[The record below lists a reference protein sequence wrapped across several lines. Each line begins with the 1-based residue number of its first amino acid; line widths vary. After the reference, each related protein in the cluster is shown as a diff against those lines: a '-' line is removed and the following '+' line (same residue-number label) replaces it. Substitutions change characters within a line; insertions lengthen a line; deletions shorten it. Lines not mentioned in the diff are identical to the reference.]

1 MYALQLLKIAKARNI
16 MTDREPLDQLR
27 LAVTDES
34 DSAARS
40 YECHDDEEGEIG
52 MAAADRR
59 LHTLHR
65 EGRTS
70 PRHLR
75 LQEDTGTTPGSQA
88 MHSLRFTEQFK
99 GLFSLAVQMTDT
111 AGVDAIVLLLDG
123 PADWS
128 RLKSMAG
135 KAKVIVA
142 ADTAEQLEGAKELDL
157 ATVRLDM
164 PDSTIYERLTQS
176 VLEAVAD
183 DLLAPGSSVLT
194 LYSGFDADNIDSLS
208 LINLDEHLNRL
219 TGRDLRQL
227 ETRVPLD
234 TLKIVVDLA
243 VEIGREG
250 REGKP
255 VGTLF
260 VVGDARKVLNCSR
273 PTGFDPVRGYSRK
286 ERNLDDPRVRE
297 GIKEIA
303 QMDGAII
310 VSADGVVEAACR
322 YLDCS
327 AADVTLSKGLGARH
341 WAAAAISRATNA
353 VAVTVSQ
360 SNGTVRI
367 FHNGEVVL
375 RIEPYL
381 RRPMVWKSF
390 EYEPPT
396 PDAKSK
402 PRGDGGE

>member
-1 MYALQLLKIAKARNI
+1 MNTI
-16 MTDREPLDQLR
+16 
-27 LAVTDES
+27 
-34 DSAARS
+34 
-40 YECHDDEEGEIG
+40 
-52 MAAADRR
+52 
-59 LHTLHR
+59 
-65 EGRTS
+65 
-70 PRHLR
+70 
-75 LQEDTGTTPGSQA
+75 
-88 MHSLRFTEQFK
+88 RFTDQFK
-99 GLFSLAVQMTDT
+99 TLLGVAAQMADE
-111 AGVDAIVLLLDG
+111 AEVEGVLLLLEG
-123 PADWS
+123 PVDWS
-128 RLKSMAG
+128 RVKSAAG
-135 KAKVIVA
+135 KAKVVA
-142 ADTAEQLEGAKELDL
+142 AGAAADLEGAAAAGL
-157 ATVRLDM
+157 APVALDM
-164 PDSTIYERLTQS
+164 PDSPVYERLTQAI
-176 VLEAVAD
+176 LEAVAD
-183 DLLAPGSSVLT
+183 DILTAGSSVAA
-194 LYSGFDADNIDSLS
+194 LYSGFAAETIDSLS
-208 LINLDEHLNRL
+208 VIHLDEHLNRL

-234 TLKIVVDLA
+234 TLKLVVDLA

-255 VGTLF
+255 VGTLL
-260 VVGDARKVLNCSR
+260 VVGDSRKVMASSR
-273 PTGFDPVRGYSRK
+273 AAGFDPVRGYSRK

-341 WAAAAISRATNA
+341 WAAAAISRVTNA

-367 FHNGEVVL
+367 FQNGNVVL

-381 RRPMVWKSF
+381 RRPMVWREF
-390 EYEPPT
+390 EYEPPA

-402 PRGDGGE
+402 PKPDAG

>member
-1 MYALQLLKIAKARNI
+1 MQPIRFTDQFKTLLGVARK
-16 MTDREPLDQLR
+16 MS
-27 LAVTDES
+27 ES
-34 DSAARS
+34 DDV
-40 YECHDDEEGEIG
+40 E
-52 MAAADRR
+52 
-59 LHTLHR
+59 
-65 EGRTS
+65 
-70 PRHLR
+70 
-75 LQEDTGTTPGSQA
+75 
-88 MHSLRFTEQFK
+88 
-99 GLFSLAVQMTDT
+99 
-111 AGVDAIVLLLDG
+111 AILLLLEG
-123 PADWS
+123 PAEWWP
-128 RLKSMAG
+128 RLKRLRG
-135 KAKVIVA
+135 KAKVVVA
-142 ADTAEQLEGAKELDL
+142 ADSNEQLAGAKKAGLE
-157 ATVRLDM
+157 TVLLDM
-164 PDSTIYERLTQS
+164 PDSPVNERLTQA

-183 DLLAPGSSVLT
+183 DILTPGSSVAA
-194 LYSGFDADNIDSLS
+194 LYSGFDADTIDSLS
-208 LINLDEHLNRL
+208 VINLDEHLNRL

-255 VGTLF
+255 VGTLL
-260 VVGDARKVLNCSR
+260 VVGDSRKVMACSH
-273 PTGFDPVRGYSRK
+273 PAGFDPVKGYNRK

-303 QMDGAII
+303 QMDGAFI
-310 VSADGVVEAACR
+310 VSADNVVESACR

-341 WAAAAISRATNA
+341 WAAAAVSRATNA
-353 VAVTVSQ
+353 VAVSVSE

-381 RRPMVWKSF
+381 RRPMVWREF

-396 PDAKSK
+396 SESKSK
-402 PRGDGGE
+402 SKGDGTA